1 MPIIGASSLEWSL
14 ISRPTSAMNHSVRQ
28 SRHSCKSRD
37 LNPPWIS
44 SNWFIRVATRCW
56 SMSCLC
62 FGSVL
67 IFPLKNWVLIATSCR
82 EFWSMWSREWTIL
95 KCWQS
100 WVWLR
105 SFCHALL
112 RNQRGSCTWK
122 WCLQLASSSLTPTSK
137 NHSKSQDHLKQI
149 SSLISRCLT
158 STRWIWDWREI
169 RRLGIRR
176 RAGDP
181 LRLMMAVWCNRIII

>member
-1 MPIIGASSLEWSL
+1 MIN
-14 ISRPTSAMNHSVRQ
+14 RPTSAMNHSLRQ

-44 SNWFIRVATRCW
+44 SNWYIRVATRCW
-56 SMSCLC
+56 FMSCLY

-67 IFPLKNWVLIATSCR
+67 IFPLKNWVLIVISCK
-82 EFWSMWSREWTIL
+82 EFWSMWSHVWTIL

-100 WVWLR
+100 WIWLR

-122 WCLQLASSSLTPTSK
+122 WWLRPASSSLTPTSN
-137 NHSKSQDHLKQI
+137 NHSKSQVHLKQT
-149 SSLISRCLT
+149 SSLISPCLT
-158 STRWIWDWREI
+158 SKRWICDWKVI
-169 RRLGIRR
+169 RRLGMRR
-176 RAGDP
+176 RAGDR
-181 LRLMMAVWCNRIII
+181 LRLIMAIRCNRIII